1 MAACILLGALSGV
14 MEAEVE
20 RIWQFM
26 IPFAAVA
33 AAPLA
38 SRRAV
43 TWGIVAG
50 VAMAYVVELRWDTTF
65 SGVRQPLRAATTRA
79 CCRLADSRASR

>member
-1 MAACILLGALSGV
+1 

-43 TWGIVAG
+43 TWAIVAG
-50 VAMAYVVELRWDTTF
+50 VALAYVVELRWDTTF
-65 SGVRQPLRAATTRA
+65 
-79 CCRLADSRASR
+79 